1 MVSISGVAMT
11 LRARLP
17 TQNWLSRPMRYAL
30 IICVGLG
37 AVALYLL
44 STAPANTASFAQHYP
59 TLLAVNGALVLA
71 LALLV
76 AYQLARLGRRLRR
89 QEFGSRLALR
99 FVLLLAM
106 MSLLPGALV
115 YAVSVKF
122 LARSIESWFEVR
134 VDKALEGGL
143 NLGRGALENQLK
155 ELTQKADAMT
165 QALVRI
171 PAAEQA
177 AELNALREQAG
188 VQEATLFTS
197 RGRIVGYAGNER
209 AGLMPENLSPAALKQ
224 ARQLQRYTGIESG
237 AERGLYLRVVVPVD
251 LPTLIDEPRALQ
263 LIQPVPAQIAADAE
277 TVQTGYR
284 EYQELLLARV
294 GLKRLYGVTLTL
306 ALLVALLSAFLLAF
320 ILSERLAAPLATL
333 AQGTRSVAHGDFS
346 LRIPVESRDELGVLT
361 QSFNTMTEQL
371 AEAGEAAARHQ
382 AELAAAKAYLESLL
396 AHLSAGVMSFDRKLR
411 LRSANPS
418 ASAILQADLGT
429 MIGVESR
436 EFITRHPP
444 LAPVVEAIERG
455 FEKTPATEWERQVT
469 VAHGNVE
476 KSLLLRG
483 ASLGTGID
491 DGYVVVFDDISHVIQ
506 AQRHAAWSEVAR
518 RLAHEIKNP
527 LTPIQLSAERLQLKL
542 ADKLPANDAEMLGRS
557 TRLIVDQVA
566 ALKSMVDAFGQ
577 YARSP
582 EPRLHPLDLNQLTRE
597 ILGLYESLGRSMELR
612 LAQAL
617 PPVQGD
623 ARLLRQVIH
632 NLMQNAQDAL
642 AEVADPRIVVTSEDT
657 GDSIRLSIADNGSGF
672 PEQLMQRVFE
682 PYVTT
687 KQKGTGLGLSIV
699 KKIVEDHGGRVSI
712 ENLKPRGARVCIDLP
727 KRAEAGP
734 RAVAAVS

>member
-1 MVSISGVAMT
+1 
-11 LRARLP
+11 
-17 TQNWLSRPMRYAL
+17 MRYAL

-71 LALLV
+71 LVLLV

-99 FVLLLAM
+99 FVLVLAM

-134 VDKALEGGL
+134 VDKALESGL

-155 ELTQKADAMT
+155 ELTQRADAMT
-165 QALVRI
+165 QALSRL

-177 AELNALREQAG
+177 AELNGLREQAG
-188 VQEATLFTS
+188 AQEATLFTS
-197 RGRIVGYAGNER
+197 RGRILGYAGNER
-209 AGLMPENLSPAALKQ
+209 AGLMPENLSAAALKQ
-224 ARQLQRYTGIESG
+224 ARQMQRYTGIESG

-251 LPTLIDEPRALQ
+251 MPTLADEGRALQ
-263 LIQPVPAQIAADAE
+263 LIQPVPAQLAADAE
-277 TVQTGYR
+277 AVQTGYR

-333 AQGTRSVAHGDFS
+333 AQGTRAVANGDFS
-346 LRIPVESRDELGVLT
+346 QRIPVESRDELGVLT

-371 AEAGEAAARHQ
+371 AEAGESAARHQ

-396 AHLSAGVMSFDRKLR
+396 AHLSAGVMSFDHELR
-411 LRSANPS
+411 LRSVNPS
-418 ASAILQADLGT
+418 ANAILQTELGS
-429 MIGVESR
+429 MIG
-436 EFITRHPP
+436 TA
-444 LAPVVEAIERG
+444 LAELGRGQPALVPVMEAIKGG
-455 FEKTPATEWERQVT
+455 FEKTSSTEWERQITVT
-469 VAHGNVE
+469 HGNVE

-483 ASLGTGID
+483 AGLGSGAD

-582 EPRLHPLDLNQLTRE
+582 EPRLHALDLNQLTRE
-597 ILGLYESLGRSMELR
+597 ILGLYESLGRSMELK
-612 LAQAL
+612 LAKEL

-642 AEVADPRIVVTSEDT
+642 AEVSDPRIVVTSEDI
-657 GDSIRLSIADNGSGF
+657 GSAVRLSIADNGSGF
-672 PEQLMQRVFE
+672 PEQLMLRVFE

-699 KKIVEDHGGRVSI
+699 KKIVEDHGGSVSI

-727 KRAEAGP
+727 KRTEAGP
-734 RAVAAVS
+734 RAVAIG